1 MLAREVFFGG
11 PFSRLPGLRLFEANW
26 HLLLAIQIANDVRF
40 ERHSGALF
48 FIFWKM
54 GNEKISQF
62 IGDGVSLPLFV
73 RKRQP

>member
-1 MLAREVFFGG
+1 MPAREVFFGG

-26 HLLLAIQIANDVRF
+26 HLLLAIQIANDVRS

-48 FIFWKM
+48 FIFLEIAD
-54 GNEKISQF
+54 EKVSQF
-62 IGDGVSLPLFV
+62 IGDSVSLPLFV